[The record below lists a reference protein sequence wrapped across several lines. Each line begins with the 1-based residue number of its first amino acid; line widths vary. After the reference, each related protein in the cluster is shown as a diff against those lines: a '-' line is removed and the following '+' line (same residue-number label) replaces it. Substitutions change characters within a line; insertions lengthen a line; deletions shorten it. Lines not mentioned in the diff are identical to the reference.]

1 MREVVSTHPLIV
13 RLSSRQSLL
22 SIRRRF
28 SRQTAA
34 FANNHWQ
41 GQAVDTA
48 RQLKQQLN
56 LEEIKTYCRVVTAI
70 QRSIALQG
78 EIDAPHPKAERQIV
92 EIVREN
98 A

>member
-1 MREVVSTHPLIV
+1 
-13 RLSSRQSLL
+13 
-22 SIRRRF
+22 
-28 SRQTAA
+28 
-34 FANNHWQ
+34 
-41 GQAVDTA
+41 VDTA